1 MKLEAIAPGNLGV
14 ATRFGPN
21 EKADQNR
28 KVLQNL
34 PEKKA
39 EKEVSSEELI
49 QKIKELSQDG
59 LYSVR
64 FETHQDTHQMV
75 IRIVNQESGE
85 VIRQIPSEELL
96 QISKSLQNLRG
107 LVVNTQS

>member
-1 MKLEAIAPGNLGV
+1 MKLEAIAPGNLGI
-14 ATRFGPN
+14 APRIGYS
-21 EKADQNR
+21 EKLDQSR
-28 KVLQNL
+28 KALQSL
-34 PEKKA
+34 PEKKV
-39 EKEVSSEELI
+39 EKEVSSEELL

-64 FETHQDTHQMV
+64 FETHPDTHQLV
-75 IRIVNQESGE
+75 IRVVDQVSGD

-107 LVVNTQS
+107 IVIDTQS